1 MFNNAPRRGTSPS
14 NQSKIL
20 LCHLRSFLIFQ
31 SECFRGS
38 LLWKWEHLWLLGW
51 SVRSLLKSCIQNM
64 VNKGICLH
72 QEVAAVVPVFT
83 WVLFSNS
90 WGLTEEWEHLVA
102 TLSPKADYA
111 AARHQPPPMVTFQT
125 GISKTAPWL
134 KGNYSIIKTP
144 DLISAGPFFTEI
156 ISATKFYWKAV
167 FILLFSLPFSWSSL
181 FSLKRE

>member
-1 MFNNAPRRGTSPS
+1 MPFKIIFDFSVWVFQRQFVMEMGTPLTAGLVSEV
-14 NQSKIL
+14 
-20 LCHLRSFLIFQ
+20 SF
-31 SECFRGS
+31 
-38 LLWKWEHLWLLGW
+38 
-51 SVRSLLKSCIQNM
+51 LKSCIQNM

-72 QEVAAVVPVFT
+72 QEVADVVPVFT

-144 DLISAGPFFTEI
+144 DLISAGPFFTKI

-167 FILLFSLPFSWSSL
+167 FTLLFSLPFSWSSL